1 MSKQTNTQPGPEK
14 VRSKFAVK
22 HGAYSIA
29 FIVVAVAVF
38 VVVNILATALVER
51 FPLNVDLT
59 EGGDYSVSEKN
70 IEYIKGVTRP
80 VTITICA
87 TEGDYATY
95 MAQYASYYY
104 NATDSTNGK
113 YYTQAMTL
121 LDEYTKYN
129 SGIQVVYADPQ
140 SPEFSDIKARVG
152 SSANLTYGSILVE
165 SSFELDGQP
174 VSRSKVL
181 SFSDLYEV
189 SDTTGGYAAY
199 YGAGYELTGSKVE
212 SAVTS
217 AIYSVTSDKTTQVAY
232 ITAHMD
238 SSALDGLNTTLADN
252 NYNVTAIDN
261 LIGYTIDENVEVLII
276 AAPVSDYSSAELE
289 MLDAFLDN
297 GGQRGKTLVFF
308 GSSDSPDL
316 PNLYAFLAEWGIQC
330 EPGSVY
336 ETENDN
342 IYQTNYIY
350 GITSRNSDYT
360 SSTDS
365 LNRLYLC
372 GGNIPMSVG
381 FESQGN
387 RTTTEVMATSDTV
400 VVRPLGAGEDWTPDN
415 AAQQSMSSAIVSQ
428 DMIYGDNHEELK
440 SYVLAFSSV
449 DFVSEDWLSFTGTV
463 GNMEMTVGILNRLS
477 GRDADEVTFTNKTI
491 SVESFSDQVTV
502 ASSNVMKIL
511 FVGVVPVAVIVVG
524 IVIWIRRKNR

>member
-1 MSKQTNTQPGPEK
+1 MSKKKSTEPVQK
-14 VRSKFAVK
+14 KLRSKFALK

-29 FIVVAVAVF
+29 FIAVAVAVF
-38 VVVNILATALVER
+38 VVVNILATALVQR
-51 FPLNVDLT
+51 FPLNIDLT
-59 EGGDYSVSEKN
+59 AGGDYSVSEKN

-80 VTITICA
+80 VTITVCA

-104 NATDSTNGK
+104 SATDSTDGK

-129 SGIQVVYADPQ
+129 SNIQVVYADPQ

-152 SSANLTYGSILVE
+152 SSASLTYGSILVE
-165 SSFELDGQP
+165 SSFELNGET

-181 SFSDLYEV
+181 SFSDLYDV
-189 SDTTGGYAAY
+189 TDSTGGYAAY
-199 YGAGYELTGSKVE
+199 YGSGYELTGSKVE

-217 AIYSVTSDKTTQVAY
+217 AIYSVTSDKTTEVAY
-232 ITAHMD
+232 ITAHMS

-261 LIGYTIDENVEVLII
+261 LIGYEIDESVEVLMI
-276 AAPVSDYSSAELE
+276 ASPTSDYSGAELE
-289 MLDAFLDN
+289 KLDAFLDN

-316 PNLYAFLAEWGIQC
+316 PNLYAFLAEWGINC
-330 EPGSVY
+330 TPGSVY
-336 ETENDN
+336 ETETNN

-350 GITSRNSDYT
+350 GMTSKKSDYT
-360 SSTDS
+360 ASTDS
-365 LNRLYLC
+365 LSRIYLC

-400 VVRPLGAGEDWTPDN
+400 TVRPLGAGEDWVPDN
-415 AAQQSMSSAIVSQ
+415 AAKQTLSSVIVSQ
-428 DMIYGDNHEELK
+428 DMVYGSNHEELK
-440 SYVLAFSSV
+440 SHVLAFSSV
-449 DFVSEDWLSFTGTV
+449 DFVSDDWLSFTGTV
-463 GNMEMTVGILNRLS
+463 GNMEMAIGVFNQLS
-477 GRDADEVTFTNKTI
+477 GRDADSVTFTNKTI

-502 ASSNVMKIL
+502 LASNIIKIL
-511 FVGVVPVAVIVVG
+511 FVGIVPIAVIVVG
-524 IVIWIRRKNR
+524 IVIWSRRKNR